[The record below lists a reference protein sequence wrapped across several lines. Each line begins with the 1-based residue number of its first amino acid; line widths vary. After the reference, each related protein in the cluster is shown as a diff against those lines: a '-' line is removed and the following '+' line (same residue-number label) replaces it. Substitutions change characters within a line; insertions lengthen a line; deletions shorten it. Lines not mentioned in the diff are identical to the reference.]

1 MSTEFVTQIEQYV
14 RARYPLLYV
23 VTWEEERALSLL
35 RLVAQKTKKELH
47 IWSVTDGLRNA
58 STGASG
64 SGHAD
69 KTRQPLAALNEILQS
84 ETAALYVLKDFHTY
98 FEAPEIVRQVRDL
111 GIALRRSKKTIILL
125 SPVLNV
131 PEELDKAISVIDLPL
146 PTYAELG
153 GLLKRTLESA
163 GAARRYGTAISP
175 QEQDALVRAAQ
186 GLTLLEAENA
196 FAQAIIR
203 DRKLSGSDVAT
214 IAEEKRQVVRKSGIL
229 EYCDVDASIA
239 GLGGMDLLK
248 GWLNKRSRAFSR
260 QAREYGLPQPR
271 GVLLIGVQGCG
282 KSLAAKT
289 IAATWRLPLLRMDM
303 SRIFQG
309 YIGSSEQ
316 NMRKALKL
324 AEGLAPVVLWID
336 EIEKAFAGISGSSA
350 SDAGTTARVVGTF
363 LTWIQEK
370 KAPVFVTATAN
381 NIEALP
387 PELIRK
393 GRFDE
398 CFFVDLPAQTDR
410 KEIFNIHV
418 RQRGRDPV
426 NFDLEALASATDGFS
441 GAEIEQAIIDAMH
454 DSFFEEREIVTEDI
468 LSALKRTVPL
478 TTTMA
483 EDIAILRDW
492 ATTRARPASSTQPN
506 PTKPVVSDG

>member
-1 MSTEFVTQIEQYV
+1 MSTAFVTQVEQYV
-14 RARYPLLYV
+14 RARYTLLYV

-58 STGASG
+58 SEGTSGAG
-64 SGHAD
+64 NAE
-69 KTRQPLAALNEILQS
+69 KTRKPLAALNQILQS
-84 ETAALYVLKDFHTY
+84 DSAALFVLKDFHTY
-98 FEAPEIVRQVRDL
+98 LEAPEILRQVRDL
-111 GIALRRSKKTIILL
+111 GSALRRSKKTVIIL
-125 SPVLNV
+125 SPVLTV
-131 PEELDKAISVIDLPL
+131 PPELDKDISVIDLPL
-146 PTYAELG
+146 PTYPELA
-153 GLLKRTLESA
+153 GLLKRTLEGA
-163 GAARRYGTAISP
+163 GASRRYGTAIPP

-203 DRKLSGSDVAT
+203 DRQLSGQDVAV
-214 IAEEKRQVVRKSGIL
+214 IAEEKRQVIRKSGML
-229 EYCDVDASIA
+229 EYCDVDATIA

-248 GWLNKRSRAFSR
+248 GWLRKRVRAFSK
-260 QAREYGLPQPR
+260 QARDYGLPQPR

-289 IAATWRLPLLRMDM
+289 IAATWGLPLLRMDM

-316 NMRKALKL
+316 NMRRALQL
-324 AEGLAPVVLWID
+324 AESLAPVVLWID
-336 EIEKAFAGISGSSA
+336 EIEKAFAGVSGSSA

-381 NIEALP
+381 AIEALP

-398 CFFVDLPAQTDR
+398 CFFVDLPAAPER
-410 KEIFNIHV
+410 KDIFAIHL
-418 RQRGRDPV
+418 RRRRRDPEQ
-426 NFDLEALASATDGFS
+426 FDLDTLASASQGFS
-441 GAEIEQAIIDAMH
+441 GAEIEQAIVEALH
-454 DSFFEEREIVTEDI
+454 ESFFEEREVTTADI
-468 LSALKRTVPL
+468 ANALRGTVPL

-483 EDIAILRDW
+483 EDIARLRNW
-492 ATTRARPASSTQPN
+492 AGARTRPASSSQLKIVEAPAA
-506 PTKPVVSDG
+506 DG